1 MRIIVAGGGGAV
13 QSRPLDE
20 AFARWIGYNG
30 RLLYLPIAM
39 DGVNRSYHENLAWL
53 ESVFMPHGVVNITM
67 CTELDSC
74 LGRELNSF
82 NAIYIGGGNTFRLME
97 LLRKTEFDKA
107 LLHFAR
113 TGGAV
118 YGGSAGAIILGRDI
132 GTSAHLDANEGNL
145 SDLAGLNLV
154 LGYAIWCHYQPSDD
168 ERIQAYICATGYP
181 VLALSES
188 GGACLEGAR
197 LYACGY
203 EAVRVFHD
211 HANQFFRPGEEIHF

>member
-1 MRIIVAGGGGAV
+1 MHIIVAGGGGAIE
-13 QSRPLDE
+13 SRPLDE
-20 AFARWIGYNG
+20 TFAQWVGFNG

-67 CTELDSC
+67 CTELDNC
-74 LGRELNSF
+74 LGRELNFF
-82 NAIYIGGGNTFRLME
+82 NAIYLGGGNTPRLLH
-97 LLRKTEFDKA
+97 LLRTTAFDKA

-118 YGGSAGAIILGRDI
+118 YGGSAGAIVLGRHI
-132 GTSAHLDANEGNL
+132 GTSAHLDANEDHL
-145 SDLAGLNLV
+145 TDLAGLNLV
-154 LGYAIWCHYQPSDD
+154 QGYAIWCHYQPADD
-168 ERIQAYICATGYP
+168 ERIQAYIRQTGHP

-197 LYACGY
+197 LRACGY
-203 EAVRVFHD
+203 EAVRVFRGNV
-211 HANQFFRPGEEIHF
+211 NQFFRPGEEIKF